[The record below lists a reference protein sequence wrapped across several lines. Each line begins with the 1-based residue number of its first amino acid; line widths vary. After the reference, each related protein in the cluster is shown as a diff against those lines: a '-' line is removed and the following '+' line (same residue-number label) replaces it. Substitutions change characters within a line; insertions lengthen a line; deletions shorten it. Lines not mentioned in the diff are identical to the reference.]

1 MVDFSLKIWDQQKEP
16 LVLNILPSSLRRSV
30 IFLSSLPSLRLD
42 IFFQTALG
50 QRGVHCER

>member
-30 IFLSSLPSLRLD
+30 IFLCSLPSLRLD